1 MHQLHAH
8 KLPRIRSFNDA
19 DAFFQAGRYK
29 RKNDPSRVFLTR
41 MGDESKTMI
50 RTEHE
55 GSVTYGIKYHQTVMI
70 QYTRSAERDGLY
82 LNSGRNSNS
91 DRSILS
97 AMTPFGYES
106 FQGRIV
112 FVINGLRY
120 ACGSID
126 LTLENGR
133 WVVDKIHE
141 PQTLYQLT
149 VTGRLSKKRAD
160 LLDHINSWH
169 KLTKRESEKSVGY
182 SLTPRRLLALA
193 QALCVAPEQWPEVA
207 KITHPEQAYLLK
219 RLLTIAEGHVTKRKL
234 PVGELPTS
242 CVYDH
247 LADHVPLTD

>member
-19 DAFFQAGRYK
+19 DDFFQAGRYK

-41 MGDESKTMI
+41 MGDDSKTMI

-82 LNSGRNSNS
+82 LNSGRNSKS
-91 DRSILS
+91 DRAILN
-97 AMTPFGYES
+97 AMTPFNYES
-106 FQGRIV
+106 FQGYIV
-112 FVINGLRY
+112 FVVNGLQY
-120 ACGSID
+120 VCGNID
-126 LTLENGR
+126 LILTDGR
-133 WVVDKIHE
+133 WVVDKIHK
-141 PQTLYQLT
+141 PTPLYQLT

-169 KLTKRESEKSVGY
+169 KLTKRDEDKTSRHIHTSGN
-182 SLTPRRLLALA
+182 LLALA
-193 QALCVAPEQWPEVA
+193 QTLCAAPEQWAEVA
-207 KITHPEQAYLLK
+207 RATHPRQASRLK